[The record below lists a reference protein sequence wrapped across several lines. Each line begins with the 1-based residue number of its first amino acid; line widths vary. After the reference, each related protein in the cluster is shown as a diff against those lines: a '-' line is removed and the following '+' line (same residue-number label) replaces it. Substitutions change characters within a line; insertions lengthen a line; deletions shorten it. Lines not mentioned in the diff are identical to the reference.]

1 MSVFLL
7 PTFLPFM
14 RHMQIRMVRGASYA
28 NENGKDASY
37 ANMNGKVAFAMVTNQ
52 STKCASMG
60 LKRSKSL
67 QCNCMTPF
75 TVIKHLET
83 CSQASLAWSKIQ
95 LR

>member
-1 MSVFLL
+1 MSVFFASNFS
-7 PTFLPFM
+7 P
-14 RHMQIRMVRGASYA
+14 VYASYA
-28 NENGKDASY
+28 NVNGEGTSYANKNGKDASY

-67 QCNCMTPF
+67 QCNCMIPF